1 MTTVEGCS
9 ACPLVPERA
18 TWEDITMKLG
28 HPHHLRLDR
37 SLIPHWH
44 PGCTLEVGEDGKG
57 RLLHV
62 SPGGNV
68 QLDDIKTWIS
78 ELVDGRRTV
87 QQIIDTLH
95 VNYPNLP
102 EMGTDVDNFIGRAHQ
117 LQWIELS
124 QAGPERYRA

>member
-1 MTTVEGCS
+1 
-9 ACPLVPERA
+9 
-18 TWEDITMKLG
+18 MKLG

-37 SLIPHWH
+37 SLIPHWQ

-62 SPGGNV
+62 RPGGNV